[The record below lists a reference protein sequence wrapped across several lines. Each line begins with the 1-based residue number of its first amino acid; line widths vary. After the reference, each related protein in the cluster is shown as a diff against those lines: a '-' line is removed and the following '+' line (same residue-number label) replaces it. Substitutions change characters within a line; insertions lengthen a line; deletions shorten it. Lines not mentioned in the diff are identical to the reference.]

1 MVPGA
6 LWVSPARPATST
18 FGAGDLGGASVV
30 RPAAAL
36 AGGKGGHWR
45 MRGRK
50 WYTLLSGQASQ
61 ELRVWSSWKGVGH
74 APFISVSGTVPVAGG
89 SR

>member
-18 FGAGDLGGASVV
+18 FGTGDLGGASVV
-30 RPAAAL
+30 RPAVAL

-45 MRGRK
+45 VRGRK